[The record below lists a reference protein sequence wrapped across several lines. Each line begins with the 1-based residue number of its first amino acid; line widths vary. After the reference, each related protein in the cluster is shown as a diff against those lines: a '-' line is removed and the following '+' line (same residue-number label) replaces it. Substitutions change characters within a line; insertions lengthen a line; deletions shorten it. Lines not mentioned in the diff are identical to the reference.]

1 MINDA
6 LQSTNHRLAG
16 FLDAFH
22 RLWAFVEEV
31 DTLTEFTECQP
42 TLENYWRSIILFGRN
57 VASYKF
63 ALGKS
68 LLDFAKQGSE
78 VVTLEQLAAP
88 FAHNVCEHLRISDK
102 QATSRSSRFLDGCRK
117 FNVGELS
124 REELLDLTSKLG
136 FANVID
142 AFHIVHEGEIGVRFF
157 TDERRG
163 GEKGIRLT
171 QDLFELADRFQYQNL
186 PSEIEARWR
195 LVETAWELSLP
206 RHVLT
211 VQYDEVDGLLIVN
224 DRKLARRTITGCREA
239 LNGYQ
244 KGRCFYCFADVAIDA
259 ASDQLADVD
268 HFFPHALKA
277 HGFGQ
282 VIDGVWNL
290 VLACQDC
297 NRGANG
303 KFHKLPDRDLLQ
315 RLHTRNN
322 FFIDSHH
329 PLRETLIEQTGVSEQ
344 ARRQYLQQAYQRAK
358 ELLIHA
364 WKPEA
369 KYEPAF

>member
-1 MINDA
+1 M
-6 LQSTNHRLAG
+6 Q
-16 FLDAFH
+16 
-22 RLWAFVEEV
+22 
-31 DTLTEFTECQP
+31 FTECQP

-68 LLDFAKQGSE
+68 LLEFAKQGNE
-78 VVTLEQLAAP
+78 VITLEQLAEP
-88 FAHNVCEHLRISDK
+88 FARNLCEHLRNADK
-102 QATSRSSRFLDGCRK
+102 QATSRSSRFLDSCRK
-117 FNVGELS
+117 FNVGELTL
-124 REELLDLTSKLG
+124 EELVDATSKLG

-142 AFHIVHEGEIGVRFF
+142 AFHIVHDGEVGVRFF

-163 GEKGIRLT
+163 SEKGIRLT
-171 QDLFELADRFQYQNL
+171 QDLFQLAGRFQYQNL
-186 PSEIEARWR
+186 SSEIEARWR

-211 VQYDEVDGLLIVN
+211 VGYDTTDGLLIVN
-224 DRKLARRTITGCREA
+224 DQRLTRRVITGCRDA

-244 KGRCFYCFADVAIDA
+244 KGRCFYCFTDITIDA
-259 ASDQLADVD
+259 ATDQLADVD

-277 HGFGQ
+277 HGFVQ
-282 VIDGVWNL
+282 AVDSVWNL
-290 VLACQDC
+290 VLACRDC

-303 KFHKLPDRDLLQ
+303 KFHKLPNPDLLQ
-315 RLHTRNN
+315 RLHTRNS

-329 PLRETLIEQTGVSEQ
+329 PLRETLIEQTGANEM
-344 ARRQYLQQAYQRAK
+344 ARRQYLQAAYQRAK
-358 ELLIHA
+358 ELLIHT
-364 WKPEA
+364 WMPEA